1 MKNLIVGALAGA
13 ALTYLGCELFKKKN
27 IQKLKDYKDKLV
39 DKIREKHANQELTYD
54 NLDDSVDTFIS
65 IILSDDE

>member
-13 ALTYLGCELFKKKN
+13 ALTYLGCELSKKKN

-54 NLDDSVDTFIS
+54 NPDDSVDTFIS

>member
-13 ALTYLGCELFKKKN
+13 ALTYLGCKLSKKKN

-54 NLDDSVDTFIS
+54 NPDDSVDTFIS